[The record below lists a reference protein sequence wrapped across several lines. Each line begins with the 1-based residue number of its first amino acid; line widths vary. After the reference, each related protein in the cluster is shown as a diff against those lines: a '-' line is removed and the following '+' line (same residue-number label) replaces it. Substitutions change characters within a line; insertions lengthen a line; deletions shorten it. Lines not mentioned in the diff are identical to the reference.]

1 MVKCLRNIKE
11 YTLAVFFFSNDE
23 DIWSVILRIW
33 WIVEWSNSLIKEVLK
48 WKPLGKRLLGRPKQ
62 RWIDKVKKTLE
73 EFGIQDMDAVAQDR
87 DRWKQICVAVRKTI
101 WAAKEMSSSHFVL
114 FFTLALVETY
124 RDIILA
130 NHMDFTDI
138 IKFFNDSE
146 RIDECIDFTM
156 ICVSFILVSVTS
168 VWGSKTACFDF
179 FQQYL
184 VRWESES
191 SWLYTMTGE
200 ATGYSTMSVRRI
212 VYEGKKNMDLTGNST
227 LATFIT
233 PDKKRNNVTKIKAL
247 VDDFDRCALKRTITN
262 MYTVEKIVPTVKLI
276 IEKQKNF
283 MNLGST
289 RTLNRIISE
298 MGFKFRKTET
308 NRKLLIEKHNIRKRL
323 IIVHAGG
330 EEGFVPNALLTW
342 EAQSSSGDYHDN
354 MNKDNYYKCVTEKL
368 LPNLSKNSVVVL
380 DNATYHCHQ
389 SNRAPNSNSL
399 KKDMINWLTE
409 NNISFN
415 STMFKPQLYD
425 IIRKHKQVFIK
436 YSLDGILSKEG
447 HDIIRLPPY
456 HPDLNPIEMIWS
468 QVKQYIA
475 KQNHNGSIK
484 KIAELCKQKMESMG
498 KSEWGAVCANVKKL
512 ETEMWKNESYM
523 DIEMDKLIV
532 TYGEDT
538 TDDSDTSTEDEDDD
552 LGVAPLQ
559 P

>member
-1 MVKCLRNIKE
+1 
-11 YTLAVFFFSNDE
+11 
-23 DIWSVILRIW
+23 
-33 WIVEWSNSLIKEVLK
+33 
-48 WKPLGKRLLGRPKQ
+48 
-62 RWIDKVKKTLE
+62 
-73 EFGIQDMDAVAQDR
+73 
-87 DRWKQICVAVRKTI
+87 
-101 WAAKEMSSSHFVL
+101 
-114 FFTLALVETY
+114 
-124 RDIILA
+124 
-130 NHMDFTDI
+130 
-138 IKFFNDSE
+138 
-146 RIDECIDFTM
+146 
-156 ICVSFILVSVTS
+156 
-168 VWGSKTACFDF
+168 
-179 FQQYL
+179 
-184 VRWESES
+184 
-191 SWLYTMTGE
+191 MTGE

>member
-1 MVKCLRNIKE
+1 
-11 YTLAVFFFSNDE
+11 
-23 DIWSVILRIW
+23 
-33 WIVEWSNSLIKEVLK
+33 
-48 WKPLGKRLLGRPKQ
+48 
-62 RWIDKVKKTLE
+62 
-73 EFGIQDMDAVAQDR
+73 
-87 DRWKQICVAVRKTI
+87 
-101 WAAKEMSSSHFVL
+101 
-114 FFTLALVETY
+114 
-124 RDIILA
+124 
-130 NHMDFTDI
+130 
-138 IKFFNDSE
+138 
-146 RIDECIDFTM
+146 
-156 ICVSFILVSVTS
+156 
-168 VWGSKTACFDF
+168 
-179 FQQYL
+179 
-184 VRWESES
+184 
-191 SWLYTMTGE
+191 
-200 ATGYSTMSVRRI
+200 
-212 VYEGKKNMDLTGNST
+212 
-227 LATFIT
+227 
-233 PDKKRNNVTKIKAL
+233 
-247 VDDFDRCALKRTITN
+247 
-262 MYTVEKIVPTVKLI
+262 
-276 IEKQKNF
+276 
-283 MNLGST
+283 
-289 RTLNRIISE
+289 

-308 NRKLLIEKHNIRKRL
+308 NRKLLIEKHNICLKRIEYLQKIIEFRRQGRKIVYTDESYVLSSHVVNKSWSSVDDDNTVKQSLSKGKRL

-330 EEGFVPNALLTW
+330 EEGFVPNALLIW

-354 MNKDNYYKCVTEKL
+354 MNKDNYYKWVTEKL

-389 SNRAPNSNSL
+389 SNRDPNSNSL

-415 STMFKPQLYD
+415 STMLKPQIYD

-436 YSLDGILSKEG
+436 YSLDGIGILSKEG

-498 KSEWGAVCANVKKL
+498 NSEWGAVCANVKKL

-538 TDDSDTSTEDEDDD
+538 TDDRDTSTEDEDDD

>member
-1 MVKCLRNIKE
+1 MENNEIKIILSGRGKELANVGAFKYRQVLRENCKRRGEESMSIQPLKLIRHELLRYTELTSIVHKDLKTNMVRNYKKKKVVDVDLEVKIKKGVEEIKNGKCVKRAVEDNTTADELMENSDCSDNINTDFCRTK
-11 YTLAVFFFSNDE
+11 DME
-23 DIWSVILRIW
+23 DIMKSNIDG
-33 WIVEWSNSLIKEVLK
+33 IVDIHNKYQIEKPESIDDVKLVENNDYSKNVVAGSSKHLCLEVLTK
-48 WKPLGKRLLGRPKQ
+48 NDDGDINMHMLEKSGK
-62 RWIDKVKKTLE
+62 
-73 EFGIQDMDAVAQDR
+73 
-87 DRWKQICVAVRKTI
+87 
-101 WAAKEMSSSHFVL
+101 
-114 FFTLALVETY
+114 
-124 RDIILA
+124 
-130 NHMDFTDI
+130 
-138 IKFFNDSE
+138 
-146 RIDECIDFTM
+146 
-156 ICVSFILVSVTS
+156 
-168 VWGSKTACFDF
+168 
-179 FQQYL
+179 
-184 VRWESES
+184 
-191 SWLYTMTGE
+191 LYTMTGE

-276 IEKQKNF
+276 FEKQKNF

-298 MGFKFRKTET
+298 MGFKF
-308 NRKLLIEKHNIRKRL
+308 RKRL

-342 EAQSSSGDYHDN
+342 EAQSSSGDYYDN

-468 QVKQYIA
+468 Q
-475 KQNHNGSIK
+475 
-484 KIAELCKQKMESMG
+484 
-498 KSEWGAVCANVKKL
+498 
-512 ETEMWKNESYM
+512 KNESYM

>member
-1 MVKCLRNIKE
+1 MDIMEYSNIDG
-11 YTLAVFFFSNDE
+11 YLLIRASIVFVFFYTKYVRYK
-23 DIWSVILRIW
+23 I
-33 WIVEWSNSLIKEVLK
+33 NSFFI
-48 WKPLGKRLLGRPKQ
+48 
-62 RWIDKVKKTLE
+62 
-73 EFGIQDMDAVAQDR
+73 
-87 DRWKQICVAVRKTI
+87 
-101 WAAKEMSSSHFVL
+101 MSSKIKNCKAHSQ
-114 FFTLALVETY
+114 ARE
-124 RDIILA
+124 IIWNVFKYFKDKNEYMA
-130 NHMDFTDI
+130 NC
-138 IKFFNDSE
+138 
-146 RIDECIDFTM
+146 R
-156 ICVSFILVSVTS
+156 
-168 VWGSKTACFDF
+168 
-179 FQQYL
+179 
-184 VRWESES
+184 
-191 SWLYTMTGE
+191 LYTMTGE

-247 VDDFDRCALKRTITN
+247 VDDFDRCALKRTITD

-276 IEKQKNF
+276 FEKQKKF

-289 RTLNRIISE
+289 RTLNRIITE

-308 NRKLLIEKHNIRKRL
+308 NRKLLIEKHNIRLKRIEYLQKILEFRRQGRKIVYTDESYVLSSHVVNKSWSSVDDDNTVKQSLSKGKRL

-354 MNKDNYYKCVTEKL
+354 MNKDNYYKWVTEKL

-415 STMFKPQLYD
+415 STMLKPQLYD

-436 YSLDGILSKEG
+436 YSLDSILSKEG

-484 KIAELCKQKMESMG
+484 KIAEVCKQKMESMG
-498 KSEWGAVCANVKKL
+498 NSEWGAVCANVKKL